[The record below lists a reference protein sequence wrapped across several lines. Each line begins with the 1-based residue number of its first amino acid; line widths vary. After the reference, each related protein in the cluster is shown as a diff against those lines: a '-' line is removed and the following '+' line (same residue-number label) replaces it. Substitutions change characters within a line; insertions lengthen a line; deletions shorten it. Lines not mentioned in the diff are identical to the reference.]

1 MWKLANL
8 SPLPKEFPLTECDQL
23 RQISLTNV
31 IMRLFERIIFQ
42 EEIRHPSKLI
52 IDKTSMLIR
61 ETQTLV

>member
-1 MWKLANL
+1 M
-8 SPLPKEFPLTECDQL
+8 EFPLTECNQL

-31 IMRLFERIIFQ
+31 IMRLFIFQ

-61 ETQTLV
+61 KTQTLV